1 MKQISSLSNNL
12 VDFSRKSKILEKNEE
27 FFHIEEWRNKR
38 NQKSLQI
45 ILNSYLRLAV
55 SYAKKYKSYGLP
67 LDDLIHEGVLGIM
80 HALEKFDVSKDFR
93 LSTYASWW
101 IRASIQDY
109 ILKNWSVVKTGSTAS
124 QKALFFNLR
133 KIKHQISEAS
143 SDFMGQKEINK
154 VSEMLNVKS
163 FEVQNMESRLSGG
176 DVHLNQKI
184 DSESE
189 NDLMSLLEDE
199 RANPEES
206 FEIFNDGKIKKDFIQ
221 KAILKL
227 NERERKIL
235 NRFEIICKTKNFK
248 NFFNQSLIE
257 EVVNIVEDP
266 NILII
271 DFSKIYLDI
280 PNEIIIDLALEDN
293 IWHTMNIP
301 ALRTPSSAANSKK
314 PYTAAK
320 TKIKD
325 EKKKFILRPITEKQK
340 FKFFSNKVMFIFNC
354 DT

>member
-1 MKQISSLSNNL
+1 MTTKFLIANNL
-12 VDFSRKSKILEKNEE
+12 VEFSKKSKILEKKEE
-27 FFHIEEWRNKR
+27 FYHIEQWREKR
-38 NQKSLQI
+38 QPKSLQI

-80 HALEKFDVSKDFR
+80 HALEKFDISKDFR

-133 KIKHQISEAS
+133 KIKQQISDAS

-154 VSEMLNVKS
+154 VSEMLNVKT

-176 DVHLNQKI
+176 DVFLNQKI
-184 DSESE
+184 DNDSE

-206 FEIFNDGKIKKDFIQ
+206 FENFNDGKIKKDYLEQ
-221 KAILKL
+221 AISTL
-227 NERERKIL
+227 NDRERTIIKLRKLREKSITLDELGQMLKISKERVRQIETKAL
-235 NRFEIICKTKNFK
+235 EKLKTT
-248 NFFNQSLIE
+248 
-257 EVVNIVEDP
+257 IVEISQQ
-266 NILII
+266 NKE
-271 DFSKIYLDI
+271 F
-280 PNEIIIDLALEDN
+280 
-293 IWHTMNIP
+293 
-301 ALRTPSSAANSKK
+301 
-314 PYTAAK
+314 
-320 TKIKD
+320 
-325 EKKKFILRPITEKQK
+325 FI
-340 FKFFSNKVMFIFNC
+340 
-354 DT
+354 